1 MRRKMWAM
9 ENSGPSGGA
18 THQIAER
25 DAAVD
30 AGVQPRWYVLQ
41 SKRHRE
47 QVAQAFL
54 ARRGLESYVPRIV
67 QWPRPAVGSAIGAMF
82 PEYVFVRAALPTD
95 HYRVLWTPGVK
106 AFVTF
111 GEAPAA
117 VDAGVI
123 DFLRSRE
130 SADGV
135 IRCDVRPAERSEV
148 RIITGPFRGLTAIV
162 EQRLAARDRVR
173 VLMHLLQRETSVELP
188 DRWVRQA

>member
-1 MRRKMWAM
+1 MRRKMWATKK
-9 ENSGPSGGA
+9 SGPSRGA
-18 THQIAER
+18 THRIAER
-25 DAAVD
+25 EAPVD
-30 AGVQPRWYVLQ
+30 AGAQPRWYVLD

-47 QVAQAFL
+47 QNVQAFL
-54 ARRGLESYVPRIV
+54 TRRGFESYVPRIV
-67 QWPRPAVGSAIGAMF
+67 QWPRPAIGSAIGAMF
-82 PEYVFVRAALPTD
+82 PGYVFVRAALPTE
-95 HYRVLWTPGVK
+95 HYRVVWTPGVK

-135 IRCDVRPAERSEV
+135 VRPAERSEV
-148 RIITGPFRGLTAIV
+148 RIITGPFRGLTAIL

-188 DRWVRQA
+188 DRWVCQA